1 MREEI
6 VILNKSKVSTILG
19 ILSIL
24 PVIVS
29 IIFFNIPR
37 GPNTDIYLRIIT
49 FNILSIIGF
58 ILAVISLFMSISSK
72 RIRKLLI
79 GLVGLTL
86 NVLVLFFTF
95 LLLVTTGI

>member
-1 MREEI
+1 M
-6 VILNKSKVSTILG
+6 ILNKSKVSTILG
-19 ILSIL
+19 VLSIL
-24 PVIVS
+24 PVIAS

-37 GPNTDIYLRIIT
+37 GPNTDIYLIIIT
-49 FNILSIIGF
+49 FTILSIIGF
-58 ILAVISLFMSISSK
+58 ILSVISLFMSISSK

>member
-19 ILSIL
+19 VLSIL

-37 GPNTDIYLRIIT
+37 GPNTDIYLIIIT

-58 ILAVISLFMSISSK
+58 ILSVISLFMSISSK

>member
-6 VILNKSKVSTILG
+6 VILNKSKISTILG
-19 ILSIL
+19 VLSIL

-37 GPNTDIYLRIIT
+37 GPNTDIYLIIIT

-58 ILAVISLFMSISSK
+58 ILSVISLFMSISSK